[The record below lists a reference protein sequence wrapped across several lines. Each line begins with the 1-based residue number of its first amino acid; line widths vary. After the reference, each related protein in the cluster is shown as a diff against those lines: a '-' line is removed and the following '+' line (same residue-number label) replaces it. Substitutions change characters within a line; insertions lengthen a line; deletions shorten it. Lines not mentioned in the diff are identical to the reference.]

1 MIPEFRM
8 GRQESHECKV
18 SLVLGEI
25 LFSPL
30 KERERE
36 REKEKKKK
44 PSLSYLGS

>member
-8 GRQESHECKV
+8 GRQEGHECKV

-36 REKEKKKK
+36 REKERVKDPASK
-44 PSLSYLGS
+44 L

>member
-36 REKEKKKK
+36 REKERVKDPASK
-44 PSLSYLGS
+44 L